1 MLKFCRGK
9 FFYRFIQA
17 KAKREYMRVENYNI
31 ETAGNPKK
39 KKNSSVK
46 RKEKDGVVTTTTVT
60 KENGVKT
67 EVTETVYPDGR
78 IVTQTK
84 SSGCGVHNIG
94 VINLGS
100 FNLESGEVE
109 ANSIFTVKDEN
120 GDFLIGEE
128 LEANLDKN
136 GVINVNDI
144 IDSEGNVKPDYKIF
158 DLNGDGRLADN
169 EFDWFANGGA
179 SSFNK
184 SASSV
189 SAGNFENSVNTLDT
203 IRAGSKSDGIITT
216 AERKALHSM
225 LDAPEKFY

>member
-1 MLKFCRGK
+1 MLKEARI
-9 FFYRFIQA
+9 YVILIVA
-17 KAKREYMRVENYNI
+17 LI
-31 ETAGNPKK
+31 
-39 KKNSSVK
+39 
-46 RKEKDGVVTTTTVT
+46 VVTVVIWISMAVFNSN
-60 KENGVKT
+60 EN
-67 EVTETVYPDGR
+67 
-78 IVTQTK
+78 
-84 SSGCGVHNIG
+84 
-94 VINLGS
+94 
-100 FNLESGEVE
+100 
-109 ANSIFTVKDEN
+109 ANTNTSYITVKDEN

-179 SSFNK
+179 SSLDK
-184 SASSV
+184 SAASMSSDDFE
-189 SAGNFENSVNTLDT
+189 SAVNTLDT
-203 IRAGSKSDGIITT
+203 IRVGSKSDGIITT